1 MKKEI
6 LYLSPE
12 FSVID
17 MTMETFIAASGYGEP
32 GNAGNYNGGD
42 DFNGGTFNVFP
53 F

>member
-17 MTMETFIAASGYGEP
+17 MTMETVIAASGYGEP